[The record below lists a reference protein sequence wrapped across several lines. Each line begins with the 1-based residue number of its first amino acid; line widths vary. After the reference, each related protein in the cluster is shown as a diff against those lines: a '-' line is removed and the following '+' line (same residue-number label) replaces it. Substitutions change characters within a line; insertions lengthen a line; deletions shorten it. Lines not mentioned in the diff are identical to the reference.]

1 MHGLRHF
8 ERDEFFNQLKTLEKR
23 HQYDEMPSEEEV
35 SYVKGLRETALALN
49 EQMLELQGQ
58 MGSSGDQQAIK
69 WKLEELKRNFEI
81 QSSENMY
88 LIPHSFDAI
97 DEILDQKNHDI
108 DEVLQISQSEGGVSI
123 MTKCLGYFYAS

>member
-108 DEVLQISQSEGGVSI
+108 DEVLQISQSEGGLSV
-123 MTKCLGYFYAS
+123 MTKFLDYFYAT

>member
-8 ERDEFFNQLKTLEKR
+8 GRDEFFNQLKTLEKR
-23 HQYDEMPSEEEV
+23 HQYDEMPLEEEV
-35 SYVKGLRETALALN
+35 SYVKGLRETALAVN

-58 MGSSGDQQAIK
+58 MGSSGDQQSIK

-81 QSSENMY
+81 QTSENMY

-97 DEILDQKNHDI
+97 GEILDQKSHDI
-108 DEVLQISQSEGGVSI
+108 ETVLEISQSEGSVSI
-123 MTKCLGYFYAS
+123 LKKILDYLYSS